1 MGFRIRLPKGL
12 AFLNVLII
20 ALLALF
26 LSGCASDDPQNALT
40 PVGPVGRAEAGL
52 FTTIYWIAVVVF
64 VIVEALLL
72 YTVIRFRRRPGNDG
86 MPAQTH
92 GNTALEL
99 TWTIIPCLILVG
111 IAVPT
116 LTTIASA
123 SSIPNTPDTLK
134 VTVVGHQWWWEFDY
148 PSQGVVTADEL
159 HVPVGTKVAVTIKSA
174 DVIHSFWIPKLG
186 GKMQAIPNQENQDWF
201 EADQTGTY
209 DGQCY
214 QLCGTSHANMRF
226 RVVVQSQADFQKW
239 LADQKTVPPQ
249 PPASAAEVAKG
260 YQVFTTGPCVG
271 CHTVQGTDAKAKVGP
286 DLTHFGSRTTIAGA
300 IMENTP
306 QNLATWLHDPP
317 AVKPGSL
324 MPNYHLTDDQVNA
337 LVAYLESLK

>member
-1 MGFRIRLPKGL
+1 MGFRIRPPKGL
-12 AFLNVLII
+12 AFLLLII
-20 ALLALF
+20 AVLVLF
-26 LSGCASDDPQNALT
+26 LTGCASNDPQNALT
-40 PVGPVGRAEAGL
+40 PVGPVGQMEAGL
-52 FTTIYWIAVVVF
+52 FTTIFWIAVVVF
-64 VIVEALLL
+64 IIVEALLL
-72 YTVIRFRRRPGNDG
+72 YTVFRFRRRPGNDG

-99 TWTIIPCLILVG
+99 TWTIIPVLILVG

-123 SSIPNTPDTLK
+123 SNIPTGPNALK
-134 VTVVGHQWWWEFDY
+134 VGVVGHQWWWEFDY

-159 HVPVGTKVAVTIKSA
+159 HLPVGTKVALTIQSA
-174 DVIHSFWIPKLG
+174 DVIHSFWVPKLG
-186 GKMQAIPNQENQDWF
+186 GKMQAIPNQVNQMWLQ
-201 EADQTGTY
+201 ADEIGTF

-226 RVVVQSQADFQKW
+226 KVIVQSQADFDKW
-239 LADQKTVPPQ
+239 MADQKTVPAKPT
-249 PPASAAEVAKG
+249 AAEIAKG

-271 CHTVQGTDAKAKVGP
+271 CHTIEGTDAKAKIGP
-286 DLTHFGSRTTIAGA
+286 NLTHFGSRTTIAGA
-300 IMENTP
+300 IMENNP
-306 QNLATWLHDPP
+306 QNLAKWLEDPP

-324 MPNYHLTDDQVNA
+324 MPNYHLTKDQVTA